1 MKAQNLLLVLF
12 LLLASTSVLAVI
24 KSSHLNV
31 LAVTSEGK
39 GLGADLALIAEPGKG
54 NIWISAEPL
63 VGTTTQS
70 AARTARDV
78 AKRFSSSVSNYD
90 YKFSIQSTA
99 SLVDGPSAGAA
110 MALMIVSALKDKQ
123 LPSNIALTGTIDEQ
137 GNVGPVGG
145 VFEKAIEASKIGIDL
160 FMIPRG
166 EAVQTVRLSGEVKS
180 INLLEYGPNTLGMT
194 IVEVNN
200 IDDVLKYAFTDV
212 KSIDVSRIIKEGEIP
227 DFVPK
232 PIPLEPQLSLM
243 KEMVNNYLKETNLVI
258 DEAKNSV
265 SSAIIND
272 TTLLNT
278 LLDTITSSQE
288 TMKQAE
294 ILNEQNYLYSAAN
307 FAFLARVNA
316 MLVKDVSA
324 NPSLMSL
331 NSTALDL
338 KVADLKKDLSDTKD
352 LFDKS
357 IPIDTLEF
365 YISAQQ
371 RLSYAEINIEK
382 LSNTQV
388 IVVNGSDSSSEAL
401 SRLSDYEF
409 AVAWVGVAKDFFDL
423 TKNSTKRVKPANA
436 FFDSMNDLLS
446 KGENALATVSP
457 DSVSDISR
465 RIDAAKLEKTRGW
478 YLASVFDAATGYALA
493 SAESVTKDKDITALT
508 AILESKI
515 NDVEKKLSA
524 SKYKYYWPVL
534 YLDHAKYFLESA
546 NYYSNSSQTAR
557 AVNSLKSGIS
567 LIMLADQLFLAAEP
581 MYDYYSNVFPGEFV
595 TNEPAT
601 TRQSITIPNP
611 LDALAKFFPALSN
624 KTLLIGFLVALFL
637 ILAGSWLF
645 AAQISKDKL
654 SARET
659 FEPIQLKS
667 LSELEKKAD
676 SALLEGK
683 ISEQKHE
690 ELTFKYY
697 LDMAMLEHKRAQKA
711 GGQMKASNVKEEI
724 NALEKRLKELKS
736 QYRQEII
743 SNTGAKTPIMP
754 RVEKPTPP
762 ISKLKEKLRAP
773 AKKTTAGKFAF
784 KKQLAGKKNP
794 ASKKAEL

>member
-1 MKAQNLLLVLF
+1 MKAQKLLAALF
-12 LLLASTSVLAVI
+12 LLFACTSVLAVI
-24 KSSHLNV
+24 TNSHLKV

-39 GLGADLALIAEPGKG
+39 GLGADLALITEPGKG

-78 AKRFSSSVSNYD
+78 AKQFSPQVSSYD

-110 MALMIVSALKDKQ
+110 MALLIVSALKDKQ
-123 LPSNIALTGTIDEQ
+123 LPSNVALTGTIDEQ

-145 VFEKAIEASKIGIDL
+145 VFEKAAEASKIGIGL
-160 FMIPRG
+160 FLIPRG
-166 EAVQTVRLSGEVKS
+166 EAVQTVRLNGEVKS
-180 INLLEYGPNTLGMT
+180 INLLEYGPNTFGMT

-200 IDDVLKYAFTDV
+200 IDDALKYAFTDV
-212 KSIDVSRIIKEGEIP
+212 QSIDVSKIIKEGAIP

-232 PIPLEPQLSLM
+232 PIPLEPQLSPM
-243 KEMVNNYLKETNLVI
+243 KEMVTNYIKEANVVI
-258 DEAKNSV
+258 GEAKNSV
-265 SSAIIND
+265 SSAVIND
-272 TTLLNT
+272 PALLNT
-278 LLDTITSSQE
+278 LLETITSSQE
-288 TMKQAE
+288 TMKQAD

-324 NPSLMSL
+324 NPALLSL

-338 KVADLKKDLSDTKD
+338 KIADLKKDISDTKD
-352 LFDKS
+352 LFGKS
-357 IPIDTLEF
+357 IPTDSLEL

-371 RLSYAEINIEK
+371 RISYAEINIEK
-382 LSNTQV
+382 LSATQV
-388 IVVNGSDSSSEAL
+388 VVVNGSDSSNEAL

-423 TKNSTKRVKPANA
+423 TKNSAKRVKPGNA
-436 FFDSMNDLLS
+436 FSDSMNDLLS
-446 KGENALATVSP
+446 KGKNALTAVSQ
-457 DSVSDISR
+457 DSADDISR
-465 RIDAAKLEKTRGW
+465 RIDAAKLEKTYGW

-493 SAESVTKDKDITALT
+493 SAESVTKDKDVTGLT

-515 NDVEKKLSA
+515 NDVEKKISA

-581 MYDYYSNVFPGEFV
+581 MYDYYSNVSTGEFV
-595 TNEPAT
+595 PIEPETA
-601 TRQSITIPNP
+601 RQTISIPNQ
-611 LDALAKFFPALSN
+611 LGALAKFFPSLSN
-624 KTLLIGFLVALFL
+624 KALLVGFLVVLFL
-637 ILAGSWLF
+637 ILIGSWLF
-645 AAQISKDKL
+645 AAQLSKDKL
-654 SARET
+654 IARKT
-659 FEPIQLKS
+659 FEPIQLQS

-676 SALLEGK
+676 TALLAGK

-697 LDMAMLEHKRAQKA
+697 MDMAMLEYQNTQKA
-711 GGQMKASNVKEEI
+711 GGQMKAGNLKEEI
-724 NALEKRLKELKS
+724 STLEKRLKELKS

-743 SNTGAKTPIMP
+743 SGTGSKTPLMP
-754 RVEKPTPP
+754 RAEKTSLPQSKPKEKPQ
-762 ISKLKEKLRAP
+762 AP
-773 AKKTTAGKFAF
+773 AKKTVAGKFAY
-784 KKQLAGKKNP
+784 KKQPTAKKNS
-794 ASKKAEL
+794 A